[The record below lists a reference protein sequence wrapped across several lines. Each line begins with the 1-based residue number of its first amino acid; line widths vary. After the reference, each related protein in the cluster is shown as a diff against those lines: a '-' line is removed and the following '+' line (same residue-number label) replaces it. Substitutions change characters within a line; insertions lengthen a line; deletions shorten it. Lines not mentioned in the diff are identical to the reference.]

1 MAALKSREGNRLT
14 PVLRIE
20 LSPLEELRKLHS
32 QIFKTDIKPKC
43 NGKRKEYNQ
52 RLQEIERQINISAGG
67 EPYISLENRV
77 DFEKFPEQFKYT
89 CRNIPGAGVKLW
101 PDPEYIVA
109 CDCKDRCTEKN
120 CSCPVYSGGEFAY
133 DEYGRVTLARRRPIY
148 ECNMKCPCRKSCRN
162 RVVQRGRRVRV
173 SLSLTAGHL
182 DSVSCNKRHGRTGL
196 ILFGGAQYLVCPT
209 ALRTQYT
216 YTILFEIL
224 SGPFLRIFPWGGEG
238 GLLLKWTFL

>member
-173 SLSLTAGHL
+173 SLSLIAGHL

-196 ILFGGAQYLVCPT
+196 ILFGGHS
-209 ALRTQYT
+209 
-216 YTILFEIL
+216 I
-224 SGPFLRIFPWGGEG
+224 
-238 GLLLKWTFL
+238 